1 MDEVIKKGE
10 APGSGGR
17 SLEHG
22 SDPRSGHVPSRLLVE
37 LRLAGEAAE
46 HMHVPRM
53 RALAW
58 RSVVEGYATNRI
70 LGHFERLLSACD
82 RWLQTPPGSG
92 AGSGDSGRVVLPD
105 LVLHRADEEFVV
117 NALDAPGT
125 AGDATHLVLDP
136 FGADAADQRDH
147 PCEEL
152 TSMSPAL
159 ISGLAI
165 SDAWIADVIPD
176 SARRASLGT
185 TGEPYPASAS
195 SPAPTREAATATNM
209 RFMSYH
215 VSRTHFQPKSS
226 DPSPRRVLT
235 IREQGRTMSRN
246 HVTPHPTPKG
256 CLEYMTGN
264 LSGIRSGQVF
274 GKGNRAWRSV
284 PGRRGRPAA
293 RSHRGFGCRP
303 CSFYLVRGSHLG
315 ENSAIP
321 DNTKGL
327 GS

>member
-70 LGHFERLLSACD
+70 LGHFERLLSACN

-92 AGSGDSGRVVLPD
+92 AGSGDSGRVALPD

-147 PCEEL
+147 PL
-152 TSMSPAL
+152 RGA
-159 ISGLAI
+159 
-165 SDAWIADVIPD
+165 
-176 SARRASLGT
+176 
-185 TGEPYPASAS
+185 
-195 SPAPTREAATATNM
+195 
-209 RFMSYH
+209 H
-215 VSRTHFQPKSS
+215 V
-226 DPSPRRVLT
+226 D
-235 IREQGRTMSRN
+235 
-246 HVTPHPTPKG
+246 
-256 CLEYMTGN
+256 
-264 LSGIRSGQVF
+264 
-274 GKGNRAWRSV
+274 V
-284 PGRRGRPAA
+284 PGLDLGLGDQRRLDRRRDPGFRTP
-293 RSHRGFGCRP
+293 RFLGHHRGTVPGKRQQPGTDQGGCHRNEYAFHELP
-303 CSFYLVRGSHLG
+303 RF
-315 ENSAIP
+315 P
-321 DNTKGL
+321 NTFPT
-327 GS
+327 